1 MGLCIELNHLVC
13 NRCLFNFLTKFHS
26 WLKIMNGS
34 WSLDQDGNLIG
45 REEKVV
51 ITEGIIGKE
60 TLLVPLLKITTNEE
74 VETLEVVVVEVTLEV
89 IEKEDTIVKTRETGP
104 KRETGTVETEEDV
117 AEGAIIIAVTTTTDN
132 KVKDPKGIGRTRI
145 SHK

>member
-1 MGLCIELNHLVC
+1 M
-13 NRCLFNFLTKFHS
+13 
-26 WLKIMNGS
+26 
-34 WSLDQDGNLIG
+34 
-45 REEKVV
+45 V
-51 ITEGIIGKE
+51 ITEEIIGKE

-89 IEKEDTIVKTRETGP
+89 IEKEDTIEKTREIGP

-117 AEGAIIIAVTTTTDN
+117 AEEDIIIAVTTTTDN

-145 SHK
+145 SHKLIFVIFLRSKKPSRRSFGHSCFNYFGNIKRL

>member
-1 MGLCIELNHLVC
+1 M
-13 NRCLFNFLTKFHS
+13 
-26 WLKIMNGS
+26 
-34 WSLDQDGNLIG
+34 
-45 REEKVV
+45 V
-51 ITEGIIGKE
+51 ITEEIIGKE

-89 IEKEDTIVKTRETGP
+89 IEKEDTIEKIRETGP

-117 AEGAIIIAVTTTTDN
+117 AEEDIIIAVTTTTDN

-145 SHK
+145 SHKLIFVIFLRSKKPFRRSFGHSCFNYFGNIKRL